1 VVLAGLA
8 LIMFGA
14 IWLKGAGLGT
24 EDFEIQ
30 ARFREI
36 GQLLD
41 GNSVK
46 LRGVQV
52 GRVEEIALEE
62 TGAAVI
68 VTMRIRDDVRL
79 PEDPVVLL
87 SPESMFGDWQAEI
100 HPRRAFP
107 QYEYAEA
114 PDPKVLPGYSL
125 PDISRLTAVA
135 DQIAQNMAIL
145 SDRFEIAFTDETAQN
160 IREAIRNIQ
169 EVSAE
174 LTNLVGGQQR
184 AVESVADNLRDATET
199 LGEAAATI
207 QRAFE
212 QLEQAVGNDRLVTI
226 VDNVS
231 RTTARTD
238 TLTQDLVEIGQEI
251 RRAAANM
258 DSTLRVVAD
267 VAGRLQ
273 RGQGTL
279 GMLMADTMLYVRLR
293 ESSFELERLLRDIRE
308 NPSRY
313 ITIRIF

>member
-1 VVLAGLA
+1 
-8 LIMFGA
+8 
-14 IWLKGAGLGT
+14 
-24 EDFEIQ
+24 
-30 ARFREI
+30 
-36 GQLLD
+36 
-41 GNSVK
+41 
-46 LRGVQV
+46 
-52 GRVEEIALEE
+52 
-62 TGAAVI
+62 
-68 VTMRIRDDVRL
+68 
-79 PEDPVVLL
+79 
-87 SPESMFGDWQAEI
+87 
-100 HPRRAFP
+100 
-107 QYEYAEA
+107 
-114 PDPKVLPGYSL
+114 
-125 PDISRLTAVA
+125 
-135 DQIAQNMAIL
+135 MAIL

-238 TLTQDLVEIGQEI
+238 TLTQDLVEMGQEI